1 MNIKKIYDYMLLLSV
16 AFLFLL
22 LVSVLMMGWNLSI
35 GNISTKEI
43 EIPNGEIVIGGRPNT
58 PNIQIFGGSEIMYA
72 DCRVG
77 VGGLCWDYRGRNLY
91 AKNIKLL
98 VINNESSAL
107 IYADLE
113 SKERKFT
120 IDNSRNIQS
129 LVTESVARRRVY
141 PKFFLFATMISF
153 LLLLIVFVVKKKIE
167 AK

>member
-1 MNIKKIYDYMLLLSV
+1 M
-16 AFLFLL
+16 
-22 LVSVLMMGWNLSI
+22 
-35 GNISTKEI
+35 T
-43 EIPNGEIVIGGRPNT
+43 
-58 PNIQIFGGSEIMYA
+58 IQ
-72 DCRVG
+72 D
-77 VGGLCWDYRGRNLY
+77 

-113 SKERKFT
+113 SKEGKFT

-129 LVTESVARRRVY
+129 LIAESVARRRVY

>member
-77 VGGLCWDYRGRNLY
+77 VGGGMLGL
-91 AKNIKLL
+91 
-98 VINNESSAL
+98 
-107 IYADLE
+107 
-113 SKERKFT
+113 
-120 IDNSRNIQS
+120 
-129 LVTESVARRRVY
+129 
-141 PKFFLFATMISF
+141 
-153 LLLLIVFVVKKKIE
+153 
-167 AK
+167 